1 MNINPLEL
9 EALIDR
15 SLSEDIGAGDITTNS
30 IVTPEAITTGY
41 IVAKEEGVIAGLF
54 VAEAVFKRLDPG
66 ADFQARV
73 SDGER
78 VSRGDILAVV
88 NGKARA
94 ILTGERVALNFLQRM
109 SGIATATARLA
120 EQLKGAGAQVVDTRK
135 TTPGLRLLEKYSVRA
150 GGGHNHRFG
159 LYDAV
164 LIKDNHIKVAGGI
177 TAAVAAARRESP
189 HTARIE
195 VEAEDLAGVKEAL
208 AARADIIMLDNMD
221 LSAIREAV
229 ALIDGRALV
238 EASGGISEENIRE
251 VAGTG
256 VDLIS
261 VGALTHSVKS
271 LDISLD
277 IDDIK
282 NSRLKSKV

>member
-1 MNINPLEL
+1 MNINHLEL

-15 SLSEDIGAGDITTNS
+15 SLSEDIGSGDITTNS
-30 IVTPEAITTGY
+30 ILPPEATATGY
-41 IVAKEEGVIAGLF
+41 IVAKEDGVIAGLF

-66 ADFQARV
+66 TEFQARV
-73 SDGER
+73 RDGER
-78 VSRGDILAVV
+78 VSRGNILAVV
-88 NGKARA
+88 NGKART

-120 EQLKGAGAQVVDTRK
+120 EQLKDTGAQVVDTRK

-164 LIKDNHIKVAGGI
+164 LIKDNHIKAAGGI
-177 TAAVAAARRESP
+177 TAAVAAARKGSP
-189 HTARIE
+189 HTAKIE
-195 VEAEDLAGVKEAL
+195 VEVEDLAGVIEAL
-208 AARADIIMLDNMD
+208 AARADIIMLDNMG
-221 LSAIREAV
+221 LSATREAV
-229 ALIDGRALV
+229 ALIGGRALV
-238 EASGGISEENIRE
+238 EASGGISEANIRE

-261 VGALTHSVKS
+261 VGALTHSFKS
-271 LDISLD
+271 LDLSLD
-277 IDDIK
+277 IDVIK
-282 NSRLKSKV
+282 KT